1 MRILKKVRTRAHME
15 VQLFQNCYLAV
26 MHVVVA
32 NLFPVRCIEGTNLK
46 ITLRERSYLELYSEI
61 NSKI

>member
-1 MRILKKVRTRAHME
+1 MRRLKKVRTRAHME

-32 NLFPVRCIEGTNLK
+32 NLFPVRCIEGTN
-46 ITLRERSYLELYSEI
+46 ITLREKSYLELYSEI